1 LNTGKRQS
9 RVIIS
14 ATCFA
19 DADAAIVLAISLAQ
33 KVKGDLYGL
42 LVEDESILRY
52 ADLPFAKVI
61 AFQSGTPQQ
70 VTPEAMASA
79 FRSDARIFKAILA
92 KSAMDASINWSF
104 ESKRGRMM
112 PLLHSVA
119 SKGDLILL
127 GHQQSPML
135 NGEIVYLD
143 YSDADDSNFRKL
155 ANQIAREMNV
165 PLQVISSIKCEN
177 KTSFSSGNRQ
187 ASGREN
193 TTTYHSEDQV
203 LELLHNKS
211 LKAAFI
217 AVSEKNDLDIY
228 KILEAA
234 RCPIIYLVKG

>member
-9 RVIIS
+9 KVIIS

-19 DADAAIVLAISLAQ
+19 DADAAIVMAISLAQ
-33 KVKGDLYGL
+33 KVKGDLFGL

-52 ADLPFAKVI
+52 ADLPFAKVV

-79 FRSDARIFKAILA
+79 FRSDARTFKAILA

-104 ESKRGRMM
+104 ESKRGQMM
-112 PLLHSVA
+112 SLLHSMA

-135 NGEIVYLD
+135 SGEIIYLD
-143 YSDADDSNFRKL
+143 YSDANDSNFRKL
-155 ANQIAREMNV
+155 ANQIADEMNV
-165 PLQVISSIKCEN
+165 PFQVISS
-177 KTSFSSGNRQ
+177 GNTQ
-187 ASGREN
+187 ASAGEYI
-193 TTTYHSEDQV
+193 TTHHSEDQV

-211 LKAAFI
+211 LNAVFI
-217 AVSEKNDLDIY
+217 AASEKEDPDIY